1 MMIIGF
7 LGGSAS
13 GDSDSGFYMLA
24 MVGFFPLIGAGYI
37 WLFSNN
43 KFEENV
49 DVNYNIKVPTAINDF
64 RKKNYAAIQEILKVA
79 GFINIKCVA
88 FNDLAM
94 GVIKRPGM
102 VESITINGINIES
115 GGRAFPHDSTIII
128 SYHSFVQR

>member
-1 MMIIGF
+1 MIIGF

-79 GFINIKCVA
+79 GFINIKCVEIS
-88 FNDLAM
+88 LAKEM
-94 GVIKRPGM
+94 IVY
-102 VESITINGINIES
+102 S
-115 GGRAFPHDSTIII
+115 FPLIPNKVSWTIINLSDRI
-128 SYHSFVQR
+128 ILMNMILPYLC